1 MFPRDRQHF
10 YDREDD
16 LLMRTSSNPKGPV
29 AYSLLPVKMFDGNRP
44 LMGSICDLRSTRQLR
59 QQHRAI
65 HATGKTV

>member
-1 MFPRDRQHF
+1 
-10 YDREDD
+10 
-16 LLMRTSSNPKGPV
+16 MRTSSNPKGPV